1 MKARNSA
8 LIWALFLCFSFAFT
22 AVNAKQGNAREEHAR
37 AEQQLRDLQ
46 KNIAQQRRQF
56 ERRQQQL
63 SNTEKALRDI
73 EQNIATSTQAL
84 RRTEQEMGG
93 IEARIRELEAEQS
106 TLKQNLQQQAGV
118 LADQIEAAYR
128 SGDYNFLKLLL
139 NQDHPGRF
147 ERLLEYYRHLN
158 EARLSQL
165 RDLHATEL
173 ELVEVQ
179 TNLATQ
185 HSRLAQR
192 RTEQERQRSR
202 LQTQQNEQEQ
212 RVAALQAAQSSTSS
226 ELQAMLQNE
235 QEVTELLAAL
245 ADVLRASD
253 INLSGLANLRGKLP
267 WPLIGNLRHRF
278 GEQRSSQVNW
288 RGIVING
295 TAEVPVRSIADGRV
309 LFADWLRGFGLVIVL
324 DHGEGFMSLYGYNQA
339 LMFDV
344 GEAVRQGQIIS
355 LVGQSGGQSEPGLYF
370 EIRHRGDPV
379 NPSTYLTK

>member
-1 MKARNSA
+1 MTVRSKRVVCSLA
-8 LIWALFLCFSFAFT
+8 LCLSLALMPAAAQQT
-22 AVNAKQGNAREEHAR
+22 DAQQEHAR
-37 AEQQLRDLQ
+37 AEQQLKELQ
-46 KNIAQQRRQF
+46 NSIAQQRRQF

-63 SNTEKALRDI
+63 SRTEKALRDI
-73 EQNIATSTQAL
+73 EQSIASSTQAM
-84 RRTEQEMGG
+84 RRTEQELGG
-93 IEARIRELEAEQS
+93 IEARIRELEAEQAA
-106 TLKQNLQQQAGV
+106 LQQNLQQQAEV
-118 LADQIEAAYR
+118 LSDQIEAAYR
-128 SGDYNFLKLLL
+128 SGDYNFLQLLL

-165 RDLHATEL
+165 RQLHATEL

-179 TNLATQ
+179 SNLAGQ
-185 HSRLAQR
+185 HERLAQR
-192 RTEQERQRSR
+192 RAEQERQRSR
-202 LQTQQNEQEQ
+202 LQGQQNEQEQ

-226 ELQAMLQNE
+226 ELQAMLQSE
-235 QEVTELLAAL
+235 QEVTELLSAL
-245 ADVLRASD
+245 ADVLRSSD
-253 INLSGLANLRGKLP
+253 INLAGLANLRGKLP
-267 WPLIGNLRHRF
+267 WPLTGNLRHRF

-288 RGIVING
+288 RGIVISG
-295 TAEVPVRSIADGRV
+295 AAEVPVRSIADGRV
-309 LFADWLRGFGLVIVL
+309 LFADWLRGFGLVMVL

-379 NPSTYLTK
+379 NPSTYLRR